1 MPVVGRP
8 NVGKSTL
15 VKRWLGPRSQSRRP
29 RTTGAIRGVV
39 NGPGQEPEYQIVL
52 IDTPGLH
59 KPRNELGTRLN
70 SMVYGTLA
78 EADVVLFLIDATQA
92 VGPGDRLIA
101 ERLGEA
107 EAGVIV
113 VVSKLDIGRR
123 GQVVERCWAGSGTSP
138 PMCRCRRSTARA
150 SPSW

>member
-1 MPVVGRP
+1 
-8 NVGKSTL
+8 
-15 VKRWLGPRSQSRRP
+15 
-29 RTTGAIRGVV
+29 
-39 NGPGQEPEYQIVL
+39 
-52 IDTPGLH
+52 
-59 KPRNELGTRLN
+59 
-70 SMVYGTLA
+70 MVCGTLA

-101 ERLGEA
+101 ERLSEA
-107 EAGVIV
+107 EAEVIV

-123 GQVVERCWAGSGTSP
+123 SQVVEQLTRAGSGTSP